1 MKRWQSDHT
10 LITCQACCKSEK
22 WNRKPGQACGNVEH
36 PPLITPVDAL
46 SGTCWSQGK
55 QLSWLGGTAT
65 IPSQVACVFEALT
78 DWGTWNT
85 IQLWQW
91 YYLSTCHDIIHIY
104 YGFVFKSSPICQTC
118 INKKSRASRC
128 RYLCVVMKRQGTD
141 GNCNLEVVWTAPGLC
156 DKISAMS
163 IKLTLTSSTTH
174 TWGHTD
180 INRFV
185 LNYVQ
190 HGWKTCY
197 ECKMCM
203 VQMCGWPQ

>member
-1 MKRWQSDHT
+1 MWQCWTSTFDYSCGCTLRDMLESRETTELTGRHGHHT
-10 LITCQACCKSEK
+10 VT
-22 WNRKPGQACGNVEH
+22 
-36 PPLITPVDAL
+36 
-46 SGTCWSQGK
+46 SGLCLRS
-55 QLSWLGGTAT
+55 
-65 IPSQVACVFEALT
+65 T
-78 DWGTWNT
+78 DWLRNLKHHPTVT
-85 IQLWQW
+85 VILPQYLPW
-91 YYLSTCHDIIHIY
+91 YNPHFIIY